1 MVLTSNLAIE
11 TVARMH
17 GRGPRRGE
25 MATETGGIDA
35 LAFRDVLGNFAT
47 GVTIITASVEGEQV
61 GMSANS
67 FTSVSLDPPLVLFCA
82 AHSSTTYPRIRAA
95 GHFCVNVL
103 SEAQS
108 DIARLFAVRGVDRFA
123 AISWSPSQTGAAII
137 DGVVAWV
144 DCEIYAEHVAGD
156 HVVVIGHVVACEAYA
171 MRHPLLFFR
180 GGFGVERPDPEEE
193 P

>member
-1 MVLTSNLAIE
+1 MSTN
-11 TVARMH
+11 R
-17 GRGPRRGE
+17 
-25 MATETGGIDA
+25 GGIDE

-67 FTSVSLDPPLVLFCA
+67 FTSVSLDPPLVAFCA
-82 AHSSTTYPRIRAA
+82 AHSSTTYPRIREA

-103 SEAQS
+103 SEEQA
-108 DIARLFAVRGVDRFA
+108 DVARLFAVRGVDRFA
-123 AISWSPSQTGAAII
+123 AISWSASRTGAAII
-137 DGVVAWV
+137 DGGVAWV

-156 HVVVIGHVVACEAYA
+156 HVIVVGRVLACEAHA

-180 GGFGVERPDPEEE
+180 GGFGVERPELEEE
-193 P
+193 L